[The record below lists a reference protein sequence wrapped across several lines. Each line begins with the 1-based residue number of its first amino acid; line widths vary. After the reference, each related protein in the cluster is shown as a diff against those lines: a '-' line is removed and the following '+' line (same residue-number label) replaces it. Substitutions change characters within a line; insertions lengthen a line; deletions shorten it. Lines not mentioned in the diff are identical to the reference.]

1 MMILREVKM
10 RVKVSENGVDIEIY
24 LTAKE
29 TQKYFASPKYQE
41 IQGKVEKD
49 VIKSESKNIS

>member
-1 MMILREVKM
+1 M
-10 RVKVSENGVDIEIY
+10 RVKTAENGVDIEIY

-29 TQKYFASPKYQE
+29 TQKYFSSPKYQE

>member
-1 MMILREVKM
+1 M
-10 RVKVSENGVDIEIY
+10 RVKTAENGVDIEIY

-49 VIKSESKNIS
+49 VIKSEDFCWSNVGQNRK

>member
-1 MMILREVKM
+1 M
-10 RVKVSENGVDIEIY
+10 RVKTAENGVDIEIY
-24 LTAKE
+24 LTANE

-49 VIKSESKNIS
+49 VIKSES